1 MAILAGNTL
10 TPTYTKKPVAPTYT
24 KKPVA
29 PQTPAIPA
37 WSPADMLGAAIAPT
51 APTTVQP
58 FDLSMK
64 RLGLPDITKTSFADV
79 SQQEASIKSANDLAA
94 GLKMASSGSTKGMNP
109 SFAAALAKA
118 NAAMKAAGLG
128 TFSISSGS
136 RTYDQQ
142 VALYKKYLAGKGN
155 LAAKPGSS
163 WHEKGTAVDLNW
175 SQLNNRQ
182 REWLRAN
189 LPKYGIKPPSW
200 DFHYKKEPWHW
211 TWAGE

>member
-1 MAILAGNTL
+1 MTTVAILAGNTL
-10 TPTYTKKPVAPTYT
+10 TPTYT

-37 WSPADMLGAAIAPT
+37 WSPADMLGTMMMPT
-51 APTTVQP
+51 APAAPATIQP

-79 SQQEASIKSANDLAA
+79 SQQEASIKTANDLAA
-94 GLKMASSGSTKGMNP
+94 GLKMSASGSTKGMNP
-109 SFAAALAKA
+109 GFAAALAKA

-128 TFSISSGS
+128 TFSISSGF

-175 SQLNNRQ
+175 SQLNNKQ